1 MTINYILYYRFICL
15 ILALGY
21 WLYQFTIANYD
32 NFGIQFRYLTIW
44 GLSATLAS
52 TTLLFINSLKGSEEQ
67 FFAFVSGTA
76 VLNSMVV
83 FYLETI
89 YFIDPSLV
97 NYSGSITWFQE
108 YYLHLIG
115 PILIIVDSL
124 LINNSFRQFWRGI
137 LTALSICIIYILWSE
152 LITGPLNSTPNG
164 KITTGLPYPF
174 LNEMLFKERIYF
186 LFNYYIHR
194 LIILY
199 DRLVFLFFKITYN
212 KKKCLVNKIIS

>member
-44 GLSATLAS
+44 GLSTALAS

-67 FFAFVSGTA
+67 FFAFVSATA
-76 VLNSMVV
+76 VLNSMVI
-83 FYLETI
+83 FLYWKL

-152 LITGPLNSTPNG
+152 LITGPLNTTPNG

-174 LNEMLFKERIYF
+174 LNEMLFKERIIFYLTTIFTGLLFYMIGWFFYF
-186 LFNYYIHR
+186 LKSR
-194 LIILY
+194 II
-199 DRLVFLFFKITYN
+199 
-212 KKKCLVNKIIS
+212 KKKMYYK